1 MTRKFFWIAP
11 LLWLLAACTEGTLV
25 LPYPLLTPLAVPTT
39 IVVTEETVTEETV
52 TEETVTEETVTEET
66 VTEETVTEEIETEE
80 IETGETETGETET
93 ENDTATNSG
102 IEDSVFETVANLST
116 YLYTGPGRFYEE
128 VGTVFPGRA
137 LRLTGQDAAGDWYR
151 IEDGTWINALAVR
164 GRPELGVVSEIT
176 GRIVAQVIEVL
187 DGDTFVVNFNARTH
201 EVRLLLS
208 VAPQVEQAFGV
219 EAYEWTRDRLTGRAV
234 LLESD
239 LMESDVYGRLLRY
252 VYLTEDRTMINEEIL
267 REGLAQVAVF
277 LPADRY
283 VDQLRRAQAEAEV
296 AGRGLWSAEAVPY
309 REDRSGCTYTVQP
322 GETLQLIARRFG
334 ILIDALATANKVENP
349 NLMPIGAVLVIPGC
363 GEAQ

>member
-1 MTRKFFWIAP
+1 MTRKFLWIAP

-25 LPYPLLTPLAVPTT
+25 LPAPLLTPAAVPTA
-39 IVVTEETVTEETV
+39 IVAPEESAPEESTPEESTPEERDPEEATVENSRPEER
-52 TEETVTEETVTEET
+52 
-66 VTEETVTEEIETEE
+66 I
-80 IETGETETGETET
+80 
-93 ENDTATNSG
+93 
-102 IEDSVFETVANLST
+102 FETVADLST

-128 VGTVFPGRA
+128 VGTVFPGKA

-151 IEDGTWINALAVR
+151 IDDGTWINALAVR
-164 GRPELGVVSEIT
+164 GRPELRVVSEIT
-176 GRIVAQVIEVL
+176 GRVLAQVTEVL
-187 DGDTFVVNFNARTH
+187 DGDTFVVSFNARAY

-219 EAYEWTRDRLTGRAV
+219 EAYEWTRDRLTGQVV

-239 LMESDVYGRLLRY
+239 LIESDAYGRLLRY
-252 VYLTEDRTMINEEIL
+252 VYFADDATMINEELL
-267 REGLAQVAVF
+267 RAGLAQVAVF

-322 GETLQLIARRFG
+322 GETLQVIARRFG
-334 ILIDALATANKVENP
+334 ILTDSLATANNVEDP
-349 NLMPIGAVLVIPGC
+349 NLVPGGAQLVIPGC
-363 GEAQ
+363 GVEE

>member
-1 MTRKFFWIAP
+1 MTRKLLWIAP

-25 LPYPLLTPLAVPTT
+25 LPSPLLTPLAVPT
-39 IVVTEETVTEETV
+39 IVVDSEETVTEETV
-52 TEETVTEETVTEET
+52 TEDTVTEETVTEDA
-66 VTEETVTEEIETEE
+66 I
-80 IETGETETGETET
+80 
-93 ENDTATNSG
+93 ATDST
-102 IEDSVFETVANLST
+102 IEDRVFETVADLST

-128 VGTVFPGRA
+128 AGTVFPGRA

-151 IEDGTWINALAVR
+151 IDDGTWINALAVR
-164 GRPELGVVSEIT
+164 GRPELSVVSEIT
-176 GRIVAQVIEVL
+176 GRVVAQVTEVL
-187 DGDTFVVNFNARTH
+187 DGDTFVVNFNARAY

-219 EAYEWTRDRLTGRAV
+219 EAYEWTRDQLTGQSV

-239 LMESDVYGRLLRY
+239 LIDTDAYGRLLRY
-252 VYLTEDRTMINEEIL
+252 VYLPDNGTMINEEIL

-296 AGRGLWSAEAVPY
+296 AGRGLWSAEAIPY

-322 GETLQLIARRFG
+322 GETLQVIARRFG
-334 ILIDALATANKVENP
+334 ILTDALSAANNVENP
-349 NLMPIGAVLVIPGC
+349 NLVPGGAVLVIPGC
-363 GEAQ
+363 GEAE